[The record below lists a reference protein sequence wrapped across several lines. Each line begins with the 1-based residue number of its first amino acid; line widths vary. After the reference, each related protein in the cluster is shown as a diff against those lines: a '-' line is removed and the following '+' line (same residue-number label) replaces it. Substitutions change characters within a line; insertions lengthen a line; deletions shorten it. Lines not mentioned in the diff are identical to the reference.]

1 MRRMSDEALH
11 EDIRR
16 LENDLRIF
24 EARARAQKA
33 ALERAGQCTSEDLLY
48 HRFVSLHAHLS
59 AQLQQARAEA
69 RRRALRRAK
78 RPGWS
83 LRAGIAALLG
93 ARG

>member
-1 MRRMSDEALH
+1 MRSMSDEALH

-16 LENDLRIF
+16 LENDVRIF

-33 ALERAGQCTSEDLLY
+33 ALEREGRCTSDDMLY

-59 AQLQQARAEA
+59 TQLQQARAEA
-69 RRRALRRAK
+69 IRRARRRAN